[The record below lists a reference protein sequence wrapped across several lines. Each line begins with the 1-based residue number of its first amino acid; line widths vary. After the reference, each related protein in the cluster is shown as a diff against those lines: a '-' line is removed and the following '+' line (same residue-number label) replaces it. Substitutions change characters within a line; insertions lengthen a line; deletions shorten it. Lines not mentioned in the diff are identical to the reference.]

1 MTQEQ
6 MKKTAWLL
14 IITGALIQTQMYFSA
29 YFYYLSLILLGTG
42 YYLGLKGR
50 GYVPFKSRHFYVM
63 FGASILPIIGT
74 IMAMIEL
81 TYLPNCGEQQSP
93 AKKRRAMLVPAAFI
107 MIVIVAILVL
117 IAWPQYK
124 AMNNN
129 REGHNLLV
137 SARNHIRQADIL
149 KKEGKDYRD
158 EIALARRDLQHS
170 KKIYINKYREAQIAL
185 VYGDIFCLEG
195 QYAEAENVYRNA
207 ASEIP
212 HDAQERLTRLRELKK
227 QP

>member
-1 MTQEQ
+1 
-6 MKKTAWLL
+6 
-14 IITGALIQTQMYFSA
+14 
-29 YFYYLSLILLGTG
+29 
-42 YYLGLKGR
+42 
-50 GYVPFKSRHFYVM
+50 
-63 FGASILPIIGT
+63 
-74 IMAMIEL
+74 
-81 TYLPNCGEQQSP
+81 
-93 AKKRRAMLVPAAFI
+93 

-149 KKEGKDYRD
+149 KKEGKDFRD

-212 HDAQERLTRLRELKK
+212 HDSQERLMRLRELKK